1 MNELTALPISLL
13 AKVQKNELG
22 DLLKP
27 LIKEIYLTDTYVAGI
42 LFKDEPPLDDLKEGD
57 ELFLRKEKTLY
68 DEHTVNVCKKDGM
81 RLGELPEYNNEIFAR
96 LLEAGKSIKAKIKLI
111 EISPSFQTIVI
122 SLFLLDF
129 CFFALE

>member
-42 LFKDEPPLDDLKEGD
+42 LFKDEQPLDDLKEGD

-129 CFFALE
+129 